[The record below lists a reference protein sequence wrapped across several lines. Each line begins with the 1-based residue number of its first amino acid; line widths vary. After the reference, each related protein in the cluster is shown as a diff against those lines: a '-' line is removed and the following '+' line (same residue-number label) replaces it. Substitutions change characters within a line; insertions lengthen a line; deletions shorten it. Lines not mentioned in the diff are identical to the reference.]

1 MDPLMKKQFLW
12 ISLLLS
18 IVTAQF
24 GKLSDYQTHVWD
36 YTPRALE
43 TLNTFLKLPNGSRD
57 QNNIER
63 NVEWCVRRFSDIGF
77 NVNTYRINCTPFVL
91 ATNIVDKMKPTVL
104 VYLQIDGQPVDPS
117 KWDQNNPYIPQVKRV
132 VENQHKSISWVEF
145 MKDPRKS
152 DKIFARSSSDSKGP
166 AVSFISALEIL
177 RKENKTIPYNLK
189 VIMDFQEEIS
199 SPDIHQLVQK
209 EKKALSADYLLIM
222 DGSRF
227 TLNEPTLTFGARGI
241 AKMTLTVFG
250 PKSAIH
256 SGQYGNFIPN
266 PVFKASQLFA
276 AMKDE
281 NGRVLIPG
289 WYDNIQFSITEL
301 KMMNEVSTDAKDL
314 ANEMGVATWESVGN
328 TYQEALQYP
337 TLNISGIKSGW
348 VGAEV
353 RTIIPDK
360 VVIEMDIRLTPE
372 SDGDKM
378 IQMVRTFISSKGFQ
392 ILDHDPEF
400 AERIQYPNLIK
411 VESSVGYPA
420 FQTPLNSK
428 IGEWLTLAHENAIG
442 KIPLKMRRTGG
453 SQPMAP
459 FVRILN
465 IPAVAVRIPNPD
477 NNIHGPNE
485 NISVGNFL
493 EGIQINLGIL
503 TTPINNKN

>member
-1 MDPLMKKQFLW
+1 
-12 ISLLLS
+12 
-18 IVTAQF
+18 
-24 GKLSDYQTHVWD
+24 
-36 YTPRALE
+36 
-43 TLNTFLKLPNGSRD
+43 
-57 QNNIER
+57 
-63 NVEWCVRRFSDIGF
+63 
-77 NVNTYRINCTPFVL
+77 
-91 ATNIVDKMKPTVL
+91 
-104 VYLQIDGQPVDPS
+104 
-117 KWDQNNPYIPQVKRV
+117 
-132 VENQHKSISWVEF
+132 
-145 MKDPRKS
+145 
-152 DKIFARSSSDSKGP
+152 
-166 AVSFISALEIL
+166 
-177 RKENKTIPYNLK
+177 
-189 VIMDFQEEIS
+189 
-199 SPDIHQLVQK
+199 
-209 EKKALSADYLLIM
+209 
-222 DGSRF
+222 
-227 TLNEPTLTFGARGI
+227 
-241 AKMTLTVFG
+241 
-250 PKSAIH
+250 
-256 SGQYGNFIPN
+256 
-266 PVFKASQLFA
+266 
-276 AMKDE
+276 
-281 NGRVLIPG
+281 
-289 WYDNIQFSITEL
+289 
-301 KMMNEVSTDAKDL
+301 MMNEVSTDAKDL